1 MDATSVGEA
10 ATRSA
15 EVITQHPTPGEIT
28 RSRVYVVRLEE
39 DHPQSADPS
48 LAPPP
53 APFQLGDKGSVVSV
67 TRESQRKQPH
77 LRNPNP
83 TRSRA
88 KPQRVPAWLKRGTPH
103 LRLQCCPNEA
113 RQWPRASRQAR

>member
-15 EVITQHPTPGEIT
+15 EVITQHATPGEIT

-39 DHPQSADPS
+39 DHPQSAEPS
-48 LAPPP
+48 FAPPP

-67 TRESQRKQPH
+67 TAASHGEQPP
-77 LRNPNP
+77 LPNP
-83 TRSRA
+83 TPTPSRA
-88 KPQRVPAWLKRGTPH
+88 KPHRVPAWL
-103 LRLQCCPNEA
+103 A
-113 RQWPRASRQAR
+113 R